1 MLLAVVA
8 ACSSETIE
16 VPGETVVVE
25 KEVVKEVMVPGETVT
40 VEVIKEVE
48 VPGETVVVE
57 KEVVKTVEV
66 PGETVVV
73 EKEVVKTV
81 EVPGETVTK
90 EVVKEVMVP
99 GETVVVEKEVV
110 KEVMVPGETVVV
122 EKEVVKTVEVPGETV
137 VVEKEVVK
145 EVVKTVEVPGKKYV
159 TDPSTGKTVSAPQYG
174 GTLTAVRNSPV
185 TGADVLITGN
195 GVNLADT
202 VVETLGMADWASPR
216 DEFSL
221 QARYD
226 PQNYAK
232 GSLAESW
239 SQPDP
244 LTYIVK
250 VRQGVKWHDKAPM
263 NGRELTAQDV
273 EYNFHRVLGL
283 GSGFTEPN
291 DFVTFD
297 NWSGVNVES
306 ITATDK
312 YTVVF
317 KLKELNLRAL
327 AAILDDGTGFIY
339 PPEVIE
345 EHGDANDWRNLVGTG
360 PMMLTDVVEDSSVT
374 WIKNADYW
382 GYDEKY
388 PENRLPYIDQL
399 RVLVITE
406 PATRMAALRSGKID
420 YLGFIGT
427 SPIQNL
433 EQVESLLKTNP
444 ELGIWSAADAG
455 HNSVGMNVQLPPFDD
470 IRVRK
475 ALQMAINLEVINN
488 AYYKGYAEI
497 IPQGQLSR
505 QSSQAVIQFEDWPEE
520 VKKVFDYD
528 PEGAE
533 ALLDAAGYK
542 RGADGVR
549 FKTDF
554 MHLGRYNTDY
564 VELVAAYWKNIGVDV
579 EIDVQLANFGG
590 RRASRDFRMMI
601 TDAQGKV
608 SALGWAAGMRYL
620 PETHWNTSNV
630 DDPWYN
636 AKYNEKAAA
645 TTMEE
650 VNSITKEL
658 NQYAIEQFW
667 TLFGPIAP
675 TYAATQP
682 WLIGYNGEIT
692 MGRIRPISILI
703 RLWLDSELKEAKGY

>member
-1 MLLAVVA
+1 MLTSTSMRWLVVAVSTAMLLAVAA
-8 ACSSETIE
+8 ACGAETVE

-110 KEVMVPGETVVV
+110 K
-122 EKEVVKTVEVPGETV
+122 
-137 VVEKEVVK
+137 
-145 EVVKTVEVPGKKYV
+145 TVEVPGKKYV
-159 TDPSTGKTVSAPQYG
+159 TDPTTGKTVTAPEYG
-174 GTLTAVRNSPV
+174 GTMTTVRNAPV
-185 TGADVLITGN
+185 TGADVLITG
-195 GVNLADT
+195 GAVSIADP

-221 QARYD
+221 QSRYD
-226 PQNYAK
+226 PPNYAK

-239 SQPDP
+239 SQPEP

-250 VRQGVKWHDKAPM
+250 VRQGVHWHDKAPM

-283 GSGFTEPN
+283 GSGYTEPSEV
-291 DFVTFD
+291 VTFD
-297 NWSGVNVES
+297 NWSEVNVES

-312 YTVVF
+312 RTVVF
-317 KLKELNLRAL
+317 KLKEPNLRAL
-327 AAILDDGTGFIY
+327 AAILDDGSGFIY

-345 EHGDANDWRNLVGTG
+345 EDGHADDWRNLVGTG
-360 PMMLTDVVEDSSVT
+360 PMMLTDWVEGSSVT
-374 WIKNADYW
+374 WDKNPDYW
-382 GYDEKY
+382 GFDEKY

-399 RVLVITE
+399 RTLVITE

-455 HNSVGMNVQLPPFDD
+455 HNSVGMNIQLPPFDD

-475 ALQMAINLEVINN
+475 ALQMAIDLETINN
-488 AYYKGYAEI
+488 AYYKGYADI

-505 QSSQAVIQFEDWPEE
+505 HSSQAVIQFEDWPEE
-520 VKKVFDYD
+520 VKKVFEYD

-533 ALLDAAGYK
+533 ALLDEAGYP
-542 RGADGVR
+542 RGAAGVR

-620 PETHWNTSNV
+620 TETQWNTSNV
-630 DDPWYN
+630 DNPWYN
-636 AKYNEKAAA
+636 AKYKPES
-645 TTMEE
+645 TEGHR
-650 VNSITKEL
+650 
-658 NQYAIEQFW
+658 W
-667 TLFGPIAP
+667 TA
-675 TYAATQP
+675 
-682 WLIGYNGEIT
+682 
-692 MGRIRPISILI
+692 
-703 RLWLDSELKEAKGY
+703 